1 MDWDN
6 VSSVAFVTN
15 FTPTKN
21 GLLIANGKTT
31 NTNGII
37 AITMPNKPFGNHYIA
52 MACYPNTNVEIGCS
66 ALVNKGQT
74 YYISYYAVNGTGYF
88 IPFK

>member
-6 VSSVAFVTN
+6 ASSVAFVTN

-31 NTNGII
+31 NANGII
-37 AITMPNKPFGNHYIA
+37 AITMPNKSFGNHYIT
-52 MACYPNTNVEIGCS
+52 MACYPTTNTEIGCS
-66 ALVNKGQT
+66 TFVSKGQT
-74 YYISYYAVNGTGYF
+74 YYIAYYAVNGTGYF